1 MFSWGDF
8 NSFARSGIAPADL
21 MACSKIASSN
31 LEIEMKCH
39 LEGFPREGWRQPI
52 IFGQIF
58 PKLHESQNNL
68 GGGGG
73 GTGHLRS
80 HLGCANVKGHI
91 LHNTLFSNSSV
102 WRKDRFADS
111 RVTCL
116 FVFSRLWT
124 TPQRQR
130 TTPRNLHVQFRF
142 LGHDGTDRR
151 AVQQSHQLLD
161 PAMLS
166 HCATRPSEFRHVCNC
181 LSS

>member
-1 MFSWGDF
+1 MS
-8 NSFARSGIAPADL
+8 SGRISQRRVTPTYY
-21 MACSKIASSN
+21 
-31 LEIEMKCH
+31 
-39 LEGFPREGWRQPI
+39 
-52 IFGQIF
+52 FGQIF
-58 PKLHESQNNL
+58 PKLHEIQNNL
-68 GGGGG
+68 GGGRGYG
-73 GTGHLRS
+73 ASQVPPWIRQCKRPYLQ
-80 HLGCANVKGHI
+80 
-91 LHNTLFSNSSV
+91 NTLFSNSSV

-111 RVTCL
+111 RVTYL

-161 PAMLS
+161 PAVLS